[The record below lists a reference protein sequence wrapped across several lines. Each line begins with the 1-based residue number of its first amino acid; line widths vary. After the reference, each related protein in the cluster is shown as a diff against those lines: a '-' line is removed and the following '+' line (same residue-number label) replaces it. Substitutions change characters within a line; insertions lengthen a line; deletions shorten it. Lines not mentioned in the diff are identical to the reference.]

1 MFRLFASILLAAL
14 HAAGG
19 AAAEESTAAV
29 GATLPRWVGDFALR
43 SQPDH
48 AVEALEIVNR
58 ALIVGARVSV
68 GSPAAPGAAAA
79 AADDGT
85 TARLRVGL
93 EVGSGMGDGILVATK
108 PGARSDGNRKLL
120 RATHGTRNVL
130 AVGTQSGVELQST
143 LTVDPP
149 GEGAGGVKV
158 RGVALEVR
166 TSARDDGIAVA
177 TINGASAPLALT
189 ADARAMEG
197 GVEGAA
203 AGERGAGYPIVAMG
217 AMLPT
222 QRVQSVLSIDA
233 AGKGALDARLAAD
246 ASLALAA
253 ALDVDVSGAAIALES
268 RSGGTVRIADAAV
281 ALSAAGIS
289 ARFSARGG
297 FALHTAAAAASGGG
311 SSSGGEV
318 DGAAGGSGAQ
328 RAEHVHGV
336 LSTAADGFGLLS
348 QLSTGQLQVH
358 RGGIDVEAGGLRI
371 GAGGAVVAA
380 GGVAIDA
387 GGLDVRDGGVTLSN
401 SGGAGLHVRDG
412 GALVENPDDNGA
424 ALTAAAKGKFFV
436 NSVLRLHAARADANS
451 GAFRFVEGFVGG
463 SGGADGG
470 ADGAGGGGA
479 ESATRSFAIFGN
491 GDIATAGSLR
501 AAGGIDG
508 SALGATTP
516 ASGRF
521 TTLEAANGLDATSVG
536 TTQPRPGH
544 FTVLTASEGVDGTK
558 VGAVTAASGRFTTL
572 EATAG
577 LDATTIGASAPSAG
591 AFTTLIAVSGLDG
604 TTSALVFF
612 VFASRALYLPLSTVA
627 AFLPLLRRGA
637 HPSPFRCRRH
647 SHRRLRARS
656 LSPPPPSRGSRR
668 ERPASRD
675 GQRSDGDGRHGRNPH
690 RCKDTIDG
698 RVHDSPRVRWYRRHG
713 DRRARAAFR
722 ALQRGASR
730 CGRRGRAPR
739 HAVEVQACLY
749 GGGGGKQCDRGARG
763 ANPRT

>member
-1 MFRLFASILLAAL
+1 M
-14 HAAGG
+14 
-19 AAAEESTAAV
+19 AEENAAAV
-29 GATLPRWVGDFALR
+29 GATLPRWAGDFALR
-43 SQPDH
+43 LQPDN
-48 AVEALEIVNR
+48 AVEALELVDR

-68 GSPAAPGAAAA
+68 GVAAASGAAAA

-93 EVGSGMGDGILVATK
+93 EVGSGPGDGILVAAK

-158 RGVALEVR
+158 RGVSLEVR

-177 TINGASAPLALT
+177 TINGASAPLALA

-203 AGERGAGYPIVAMG
+203 AGKRGAGYPIVAMG
-217 AMLPT
+217 ATLPT
-222 QRVQSVLSIDA
+222 QRVQSVLRIDA
-233 AGKGALDARLAAD
+233 AGKGALDARLTAD

-253 ALDVDVSGAAIALES
+253 TLNVDVSGAAIALES
-268 RSGGTVRIADAAV
+268 RSGGAVRIADAAV
-281 ALSAAGIS
+281 ALRAAGVS

-297 FALHTAAAAASGGG
+297 FALNTTAPAGGG
-311 SSSGGEV
+311 SSSDGGEV

-328 RAEHVHGV
+328 RADHTHDV
-336 LSTAADGFGLLS
+336 LSTTADGFGLLT
-348 QLSTGQLQVH
+348 QLSTGELQLH

-380 GGVAIDA
+380 GGVAIEA

-401 SGGAGLHVRDG
+401 SGGAGLHVRNG

-424 ALTAAAKGKFFV
+424 TLTAAAKGKFFV
-436 NSVLRLHAARADANS
+436 NSVLRLHAVREDANA

-463 SGGADGG
+463 GT
-470 ADGAGGGGA
+470 DGAG

-491 GDIATAGSLR
+491 GDITTAGSLR

-521 TTLEAANGLDATSVG
+521 TTLEAANGIDATAIG

-544 FTVLTASEGVDGTK
+544 FTVLSASEGVDGTT

-577 LDATTIGASAPSAG
+577 LDATAIGASAPSAG
-591 AFTTLIAVSGLDG
+591 AFTTLIAVNGLDG
-604 TTSALVFF
+604 TTSACS
-612 VFASRALYLPLSTVA
+612 FAP
-627 AFLPLLRRGA
+627 FC
-637 HPSPFRCRRH
+637 PS
-647 SHRRLRARS
+647 S
-656 LSPPPPSRGSRR
+656 
-668 ERPASRD
+668 
-675 GQRSDGDGRHGRNPH
+675 
-690 RCKDTIDG
+690 
-698 RVHDSPRVRWYRRHG
+698 
-713 DRRARAAFR
+713 
-722 ALQRGASR
+722 
-730 CGRRGRAPR
+730 
-739 HAVEVQACLY
+739 
-749 GGGGGKQCDRGARG
+749 
-763 ANPRT
+763 